1 MENKLIVSAS
11 PHIRTNENTRGI
23 MGWVVLALIPTV
35 IASIYI
41 FGLRSLWVILT
52 CIITCV
58 LTELITN
65 KLMLKEKAAK
75 PNASPTIT
83 GILLAFC
90 LPPTIPLWMAAIGSF
105 FAIFLV
111 KQLFGGLGYN
121 IFNPA
126 LAARAILLA
135 SWPVAMTTWIK
146 PVCSWA
152 GADAITSA
160 SPLAIVKMKLVET
173 LPSYSQLFMGTIP
186 GSLGETCKLTLL
198 IGAAILFI
206 KKIIDWRIPFT
217 FIGIVAILSLA
228 FGRDPLF
235 EILSGGVIL
244 GAFFMATDMVT
255 APTSTTG
262 KLIFGCGCG
271 AITALIR
278 NFGGF
283 PEGVCYS
290 ILFMNCLTPL
300 IEKYSK
306 PRRFGAGSKA

>member
-1 MENKLIVSAS
+1 MESKLIVSAS
-11 PHIRTNENTRGI
+11 PHIKLDENTQGV
-23 MGWVVLALIPTV
+23 MGWVVIALIPTV
-35 IASIYI
+35 FASIYL
-41 FGLRSLWVILT
+41 FGMRSLWIILT
-52 CIITCV
+52 CVITCV
-58 LTELITN
+58 ITEVVTN
-65 KLMLKEKAAK
+65 KFMLNKKAAK

-90 LPPTIPLWMAAIGSF
+90 LPPTTPLWMAAIGSF
-105 FAIFLV
+105 IAIFIV

-135 SWPVAMTTWIK
+135 SWPAAMTTWIK

-152 GADAITSA
+152 GSDAITSA

-173 LPSYSQLFMGTIP
+173 IPSYSQLFMGTIP

-198 IGAAILFI
+198 IGAAILFL

-217 FIGIVAILSLA
+217 FIGVVALLSFA

-235 EILSGGVIL
+235 EIFSGGIIL

-290 ILFMNCLTPL
+290 ILFMNCLSPL
-300 IEKYSK
+300 IEKYARPK
-306 PRRFGAGSKA
+306 RFGLRRKA